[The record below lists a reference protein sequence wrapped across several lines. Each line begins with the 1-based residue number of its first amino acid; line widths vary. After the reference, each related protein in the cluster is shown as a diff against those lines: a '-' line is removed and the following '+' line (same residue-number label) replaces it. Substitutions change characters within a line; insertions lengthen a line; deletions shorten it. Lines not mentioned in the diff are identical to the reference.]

1 MKHALALLFSLVI
14 VGGALAAPAPQDST
28 TTTQTTRKTTRKA
41 APTTVSRQIEDMK
54 SEMKQA
60 IESQQQQ
67 IQELRQQLATRDQA
81 IQQLQQRIDQNQ
93 AAATDAQAKASAVAT
108 QVGEQQQKVTQLDSD
123 VSDIKLNNTSV
134 AMSLQETQ
142 KNFNDAIGSPSTI
155 HYKGITLT
163 PGGFAAA
170 ETVWRQHALASDV
183 NTPFNS
189 VPYPGASQ
197 NNLSEFFGS
206 GRQSRLSLLAEGKIS
221 KAKIGAYYEADFL
234 SSAITSNNNQ
244 SNSYSLR
251 QRQVWAQA
259 ALNSGWTF
267 TGGQMW
273 SLVTETKKGLDNRTE
288 APPMTID
295 AAYNVGFS
303 WARQYGFRVS
313 KAIGKKF
320 WVGGSVEDSQ
330 VILGGHGPTCT
341 VASGTSTISYPCNNY
356 LLGAQGTSGG
366 LYNPTANISYNQIPD
381 FVFKVAAEPGW
392 GHFEVFGVI
401 SDFRD
406 RLFPGAIPA
415 TPTSKVSAAGAYNNT
430 SIGGGIGANARGSI
444 LNKKVDIGLHFLGG
458 NGVGRYGA
466 SALPDVV
473 FRPDGVLVPVR
484 SYQGLATVEYHGKK
498 LDVYANEGGEY
509 ASRTIFNGGTFGYG
523 SPLFVDSGCSTETLP
538 TVTVVNVSTPGGGTT
553 TVPAVGAA
561 GTPLTPGFNPG
572 GLSKCSGD
580 TKSLFETSV
589 GFWYRFYKGDRGTLQ
604 FGSQYA
610 RVIRN
615 AWSGGGFNPQGND
628 NMVFTSFRY
637 YIP

>member
-1 MKHALALLFSLVI
+1 MKHALALLFSFVI

-28 TTTQTTRKTTRKA
+28 TTTQTTKKTTHKA
-41 APTTVSRQIEDMK
+41 ASTTVSKQIEEMK

-60 IESQQQQ
+60 LDSQQQQ

-93 AAATDAQAKASAVAT
+93 AATTDAQAKASAAAS

-134 AMSLQETQ
+134 ALSLQETQ
-142 KNFNDAIGSPSTI
+142 KNFNDAVGSPLAI
-155 HYKGITLT
+155 HFKGITLT
-163 PGGFAAA
+163 PGGFVAA
-170 ETVWRQHALASDV
+170 ETVWRQHALASDI

-189 VPYPGASQ
+189 VPYPGSSQ

-206 GRQSRLSLLAEGKIS
+206 GRQSRISLLAEGKLAS
-221 KAKIGAYYEADFL
+221 AKIGGYYEADFL
-234 SSAITSNNNQ
+234 SAAITSNNNQ

-273 SLVTETKKGLDNRTE
+273 SLVTETRKALDNRTE
-288 APPMTID
+288 TLPMTID
-295 AAYNVGFS
+295 PQYHVGFS
-303 WARQYGFRVS
+303 WARQYGFRVT
-313 KAIGKKF
+313 KKIGNKM
-320 WVGGSVEDSQ
+320 WLGGSVEDSQ
-330 VILGGHGPTCT
+330 STVGGHGPTCT
-341 VASGTSTISYPCNNY
+341 VASGTSTISYACNNY
-356 LLGAQGTSGG
+356 LLGAQGSAGG
-366 LYNPTANISYNQIPD
+366 LYNPTANYSFNATPD
-381 FVFKVAAEPGW
+381 FIVKAAFEPGW
-392 GHFEVFGVI
+392 GHYEVFGVV

-406 RLFPGAIPA
+406 RLFPSAIPA
-415 TPTSKVSAAGAYNNT
+415 TPTSKVSAAGAYNNS
-430 SIGGGIGANARGSI
+430 SIGSGIGANARGSV
-444 LNKKVDIGLHFLGG
+444 LNKKVDLALHFLGG
-458 NGVGRYGA
+458 NGVGRYGT
-466 SALPDVV
+466 SGLPDLVI
-473 FRPDGVLVPVR
+473 RPDGVLVPIR

-498 LDVYANEGGEY
+498 LDVYLNAGGEY

-553 TVPAVGAA
+553 TVPVVGAA
-561 GTPLTPGFNPG
+561 GTPLSAGFNPG

-580 TKSLFETSV
+580 TKSLWEATG
-589 GFWYRFYKGDRGTLQ
+589 GFWYRFYKGEKGTLQ
-604 FGSQYA
+604 FGSQYS

-628 NMVFTSFRY
+628 NMLFTSFRY
-637 YIP
+637 YLP

>member
-14 VGGALAAPAPQDST
+14 VTGALAAPAPQDAT
-28 TTTQTTRKTTRKA
+28 TTTQTTKKTTHKA
-41 APTTVSRQIEDMK
+41 ASTTVSKQIDDMK
-54 SEMKQA
+54 TEMKQA

-93 AAATDAQAKASAVAT
+93 AAAVDAQAKASAAAS
-108 QVGEQQQKVTQLDSD
+108 QVGEQQQKVTQLDTD

-134 AMSLQETQ
+134 ALSLQETQ
-142 KNFNDAIGSPSTI
+142 KNFNDAIASPSTL
-155 HYKGITLT
+155 HFKGITLT
-163 PGGFAAA
+163 PGGFLAA

-197 NNLSEFFGS
+197 NQLSEFYGT
-206 GRQSRLSLLAEGKIS
+206 GRQSRISLLAEGKLS
-221 KAKIGAYYEADFL
+221 SAKIGGYYEADFL

-244 SNSYSLR
+244 SGSYSLR

-288 APPMTID
+288 APPMVID
-295 AAYNVGFS
+295 PAYNVGFS

-313 KAIGKKF
+313 KSIGKKM

-330 VILGGHGPTCT
+330 ATVGGHGPTCT

-366 LYNPTANISYNQIPD
+366 LYNPTSNYSYNGTPD
-381 FVFKVAAEPGW
+381 FVFKIAAEPGW

-415 TPTSKVSAAGAYNNT
+415 IPTSKISAAGAYNNWT
-430 SIGGGIGANARGSI
+430 IGGGIGANARGSV
-444 LNKKVDIGLHFLGG
+444 LNKKVDIGLHYLGG

-466 SALPDVV
+466 SALPDIVI
-473 FRPDGVLVPVR
+473 RPDGVTAPIR

-498 LDVYANEGGEY
+498 LDLYANEGGEY
-509 ASRTIFNGGTFGYG
+509 AARTIFNGGTFGYG

-553 TVPAVGAA
+553 TVPVVGAA

-580 TKSLFETSV
+580 TKSVWETSV
-589 GFWYRFYKGDRGTLQ
+589 GFWYRFYKGDRGTMQ

-628 NMVFTSFRY
+628 NMLFTSFRY